1 MMEEGFFE
9 VDVEKVLIS
18 KQKDK
23 TKRPSF
29 LLVYLLKKL
38 VHQDE
43 INSFLHAT
51 KGLGGYVF
59 FKEALKYLDIKLSV
73 HGQDNYS
80 LEKKYIFVSNHP
92 LGGID
97 GVSLGTIIGDQYGG
111 KFKYFM
117 NDLLLH
123 LPNVS
128 DIAVPINKYGLLAR
142 DTNERID
149 DALSSDCQ
157 LIMFPAGFCSRLDHF
172 ELKDIQWKKNFIYS
186 SKEYQRDVVPIFF
199 KGRNSVLFYL
209 IAKVREKLGIKMN
222 YEVILLPHEMFANKG
237 KSFEIYFGKP
247 IPWQT
252 FLDNSKTPLQ
262 WAQYVKEEVYKIRDD
277 NKIKKTL

>member
-1 MMEEGFFE
+1 MEQNSFE
-9 VDVEKVLIS
+9 IDVEKVLQS

-29 LLVYLLKKL
+29 LLVYFLKWL
-38 VHQDE
+38 IRQDE
-43 INSFLHAT
+43 INGFLHLT
-51 KGLGGYVF
+51 KGLGGYEF
-59 FKEALKYLDIKLSV
+59 FKEAIKYLKITLHV
-73 HGQDNYS
+73 YGQENYS
-80 LEKKYIFVSNHP
+80 LDKKYIFVSNHP

-97 GVSLGTIIGDQYGG
+97 GVSLGCIIGDQYGG
-111 KFKYFM
+111 KFRYYM

-123 LPNVS
+123 LPNVE

-149 DALSSDCQ
+149 EALSSDSQ

-186 SKEYQRDVVPIFF
+186 SKEYKRDIVPIFF
-199 KGRNSVLFYL
+199 KGRNSRAFYW
-209 IAKVREKLGIKMN
+209 IAKLREKLGIKMN

-237 KSFEIYFGKP
+237 RSFDVYFGKP

-252 FLDNSKTPLQ
+252 FQDNSKTPLQ
-262 WAQYVKEEVYKIRDD
+262 WAQYVKEEVYKIRDN